1 MKSKEQ
7 LMSIITSCNEMLKS
21 LENDTVKTNETG
33 RKINF
38 KELHNTAQKFKF
50 SNNILAKMAESYK
63 KSYIRMMLYIIK
75 DIEDKKFENALL
87 HITKIVGATNI
98 DIDIEAELISVY
110 KMDERNFENIMQD
123 LTAMNEAECQTFVTD
138 VIYMLIASDISDKK
152 IKELV
157 GGVIAKLGMN
167 EAQIRETFELIN
179 IIVNKNNAE
188 YTKMSKRNLTVD
200 LRNFYPY
207 IKDFVS
213 GILANNEKLCWTND
227 TNSFFNVISQLKT
240 EENRYSYDGK
250 KYYFNSEVVLIQN
263 LNIKLAEVYT
273 FVGKEIN
280 FQNCKIDMNK
290 FNFDFEKCKK
300 ITFENCET
308 INMDRTIN
316 IKECDCICFKNTIFK
331 GNDSNRCFEVDECK
345 KIEIVDCLFDNF
357 SNNSREYRYGAYFGC
372 FRMDNI
378 REALLCNSSFNYCRT
393 KHWEGGKIGCAVGGI
408 YGTEN
413 IIFDKCKFT
422 NCWNSSYQYGTWK
435 HEDCLFEFSG
445 KFKPDFG
452 SCTFKDCADIIVY

>member
-1 MKSKEQ
+1 MDSKEQ

-50 SNNILAKMAESYK
+50 SNNILAKMTESYK

-87 HITKIVGATNI
+87 HITKIVEATNI

-240 EENRYSYDGK
+240 EENRFSYDGK
-250 KYYFNSEVVLIQN
+250 KFYFNSEVVLIQN
-263 LNIKLAEVYT
+263 LNMKLTEVYN
-273 FVGKEIN
+273 FVVKEII
-280 FQNCKIDMNK
+280 FENCKIDMNK
-290 FNFDFEKCKK
+290 FCFNFGECKM
-300 ITFENCET
+300 IIFDNCEFV
-308 INMDRTIN
+308 NMDKTIN
-316 IKECDCICFKNTIFK
+316 IEECDYICFKHTTFK

-345 KIEIVDCLFDNF
+345 KIEITNCFFDNF
-357 SNNSREYRYGAYFGC
+357 SENSREYRYGAYFGC
-372 FRMDNI
+372 FKI
-378 REALLCNSSFNYCRT
+378 HSSKEAFFSESSFNNCRT
-393 KHWEGGKIGCAVGGI
+393 RHWEGGKIGCAVGGI

-413 IIFDKCKFT
+413 IILDKCKFT
-422 NCWNSSYQYGTWK
+422 NCWNSSWKYGEWK
-435 HEDCLFEFSG
+435 HEDCMFEFSG
-445 KFKPDFG
+445 EFKPNFE
-452 SCTFKDCADIIVY
+452 SCTFKNCTEIM